1 MDFISEYR
9 SKLGT
14 PEDAAKLV
22 KSGDWVEYGNGTTFA
37 VECDKAL
44 AKRRDELF
52 DVKFRG
58 QIMYGPIE
66 VVECD
71 PTGEHFCYNAW
82 HCSGYERKLLDKG
95 QAYFSPMIFRNLAWY
110 HKEFLHVNVAYV
122 CATPMDKHGYFNFS
136 LSAGTA
142 LDMIGRA
149 DAIVIEVNDKL
160 PKIYGA
166 YNESIHISDVTMVV
180 ECEHGPAPTVPAKKP
195 SPEDIKIAENIIPYL
210 VDGATLQLGIGGTPD
225 ALGSIIAK
233 SDLKDLGMHTELC
246 TDGFLDLYNA
256 GKLTNKR
263 KNIFPGKGVLGLA
276 TGSQALYDWLDENPG
291 VIALPIAYV
300 NDPSVIASMDN
311 FISLNSCVSI
321 DLYGQINSESAGL
334 RHISGTGGQVDF
346 LTGAAMSKG
355 GKSFIC
361 VASSRVGKDG
371 KRSSNIVPHF
381 NGEIITS
388 PRSQAYYV
396 ATEQGVANLAGRT
409 TWERAE
415 SLISLAHPDFRDE
428 LIKAARERRGSG
440 RSTSAKP
447 NMHSKGLYRSPLSV
461 LFIFPGSRPARGARL
476 ERCSHSPC
484 SGRGVG
490 KLFAQLL
497 IRQVLAA
504 VQYLLPRQNY
514 APACRSR
521 TGWRPRPQRP
531 AVWAK
536 GSRAVRQ
543 AVHGDD
549 VLPVGPSGEVDAG
562 VVRFP
567 VYEHRAGPALTYLA
581 AVFHRGEREVVP
593 QEVGQRG
600 ADVHHLVHRSAVYR
614 TAYAFILSLRHIAP
628 PALSTLSHSAEGAL
642 LPPRAG

>member
-371 KRSSNIVPHF
+371 KRSSNILPAQPGILRRH
-381 NGEIITS
+381 
-388 PRSQAYYV
+388 R
-396 ATEQGVANLAGRT
+396 AGRRQPRRPHHLG
-409 TWERAE
+409 EGREPHLPRA
-415 SLISLAHPDFRDE
+415 SRFPRRAHQG
-428 LIKAARERRGSG
+428 RRGAEDLEKVQQALNQIC
-440 RSTSAKP
+440 TT
-447 NMHSKGLYRSPLSV
+447 KGGLLSEPPFSCPFSFAQALV
-461 LFIFPGSRPARGARL
+461 QRTA
-476 ERCSHSPC
+476 HSPEDVLIARAAAQM
-484 SGRGVG
+484 SR
-490 KLFAQLL
+490 KLPPQLL
-497 IRQVLAA
+497 IREVLPP
-504 VQYLLPRQNY
+504 VYERLRRQNY
-514 APACRSR
+514 ARCTEAALYRALVHK
-521 TGWRPRPQRP
+521 GLLQWRE
-531 AVWAK
+531 A
-536 GSRAVRQ
+536 AVRVRQ
-543 AVHGDD
+543 TVHGED
-549 VLPVGPSGEVDAG
+549 VLAVCPGGEVNAG

-567 VYEHRAGPALTYLA
+567 VYEHRAGPALA
-581 AVFHRGEREVVP
+581 
-593 QEVGQRG
+593 
-600 ADVHHLVHRSAVYR
+600 
-614 TAYAFILSLRHIAP
+614 HIAA
-628 PALSTLSHSAEGAL
+628 ALD
-642 LPPRAG
+642 